1 MSQISDQI
9 KDKIDIVDLVKEY
22 IPELKKAGVSWK
34 ARCPFHQEKTASFI
48 VSPEKQI
55 WHCFGCHKGGDAF
68 GFIKEA
74 EGVEFVDA
82 MRLLAK
88 RAGITLSR
96 QNPKEESERTRLLD
110 ILRATAAWYHQALL
124 RAKSAE
130 HARGYLAERM
140 VNEEA
145 RDAWQIGFAPD
156 AWEGVSAYL
165 ASRGFRPQ
173 EIERAGISSRN
184 DRGSVYDRFRNRLMF
199 PISDAHGTIVGFTG
213 RKLADDDL
221 GGKYINTPE
230 TPLYH
235 KSSVLYGLSK
245 AKQAIRSADL
255 AIVVEGNMDCV
266 SSHQAGVSNV
276 VAASGT
282 ALTGEQ
288 VRLLKR
294 YTKNVALAF
303 DPDAAGQEAL
313 MRGLAIAWEEELTI
327 QVIALP
333 GDADPD
339 DVIRADPKQWK
350 ALIEARSDFMDWLF
364 ASTKA
369 RHDITTANGKKQAS
383 KLLLNWIRRL
393 PDMVEQTHYLQQL
406 ASLVSVDEAVLR
418 SIIVK
423 ISRPERARSKA
434 EDSQSAPAQNVQDK
448 MATRLLAL
456 VLATDHTVPIP
467 TDWLPHEYY
476 ERLYKRLVAL
486 YDSGAYQTGSQ
497 LLNGLEAPLEPLGR
511 AVVLLADE
519 IRSSME
525 FEDRR
530 KEINGLVLRLKQTY
544 LRKHLDQLRL
554 SIREAEQR
562 KDETAVQEYVTQWQ
576 RLNQELHRSK

>member
-1 MSQISDQI
+1 
-9 KDKIDIVDLVKEY
+9 
-22 IPELKKAGVSWK
+22 
-34 ARCPFHQEKTASFI
+34 
-48 VSPEKQI
+48 
-55 WHCFGCHKGGDAF
+55 
-68 GFIKEA
+68 
-74 EGVEFVDA
+74 
-82 MRLLAK
+82 
-88 RAGITLSR
+88 
-96 QNPKEESERTRLLD
+96 
-110 ILRATAAWYHQALL
+110 
-124 RAKSAE
+124 
-130 HARGYLAERM
+130 
-140 VNEEA
+140 
-145 RDAWQIGFAPD
+145 
-156 AWEGVSAYL
+156 
-165 ASRGFRPQ
+165 
-173 EIERAGISSRN
+173 
-184 DRGSVYDRFRNRLMF
+184 
-199 PISDAHGTIVGFTG
+199 
-213 RKLADDDL
+213 
-221 GGKYINTPE
+221 
-230 TPLYH
+230 
-235 KSSVLYGLSK
+235 
-245 AKQAIRSADL
+245 
-255 AIVVEGNMDCV
+255 
-266 SSHQAGVSNV
+266 
-276 VAASGT
+276 
-282 ALTGEQ
+282 
-288 VRLLKR
+288 
-294 YTKNVALAF
+294 
-303 DPDAAGQEAL
+303 
-313 MRGLAIAWEEELTI
+313 
-327 QVIALP
+327 
-333 GDADPD
+333 
-339 DVIRADPKQWK
+339 
-350 ALIEARSDFMDWLF
+350 
-364 ASTKA
+364 
-369 RHDITTANGKKQAS
+369 
-383 KLLLNWIRRL
+383 
-393 PDMVEQTHYLQQL
+393 MVEQTHYLQQL